1 MGPDNF
7 QEAWKA
13 QSSQTRVTVNA
24 DLLLQEVQ
32 RSQSN
37 FRSMIFWR
45 DFREVVVAL
54 VMLPM
59 WFVMGYVLSPPWTW
73 YLTVPALLW
82 VIGFIAVDRMRH
94 PQKAPGPGDSL
105 LTSAKDSLAQVE
117 NQIWLLRNVAW
128 WYLLPFTVSILAFFV
143 HVCWQASD
151 NWGEFFGSTAIMT
164 TSLLALYGFIY
175 WLNQYAVRKQLE
187 PRREELIALLAGL
200 RDETT
205 GEVSGEYPIL
215 MGTKHKMCSRRR
227 LIVATILFFA
237 ILFIGVPAII
247 YAAYYLETTFSGEY
261 PKLSPFAAVRWQESQ
276 PEVMVDDEWYKL
288 VSLNGI
294 PAADIVAF
302 SQETFGDKWQKRFE
316 EDLVELLTLMEHPPD
331 DTVTLVV
338 ETLDTSETRTLEDVP
353 MTRANRKAVRDAA
366 EAREYAEEPAVPLAE
381 LIPSLREEKGLVGL
395 AAMVMIDGE
404 GVASEVDGERKSG
417 SGVPLTIDD
426 QWHLGSI
433 TKSITATMIARLV
446 EAGEK
451 HWSGSGRMRWSG
463 TVGEA
468 FAYNEIHEDWK
479 PVTLRQLLTHSS
491 GAPPNF
497 STFVALRKPALGLE
511 SFRERQ
517 KAVLNVLAD
526 KPATLP
532 GERFVYSN
540 VGFTIAGA
548 MAEKAETVAWDELVT
563 REVFEPLGL
572 TSAGFGPPKSPDK
585 TLDQPR
591 GHTGAFGW
599 KIAADDDADNTFI
612 IGPAGIVHM
621 SLKDLCTYATEH
633 LRGERGEGTLLS
645 AETYRE
651 LHTPELDGYACGW
664 MRNESDAAIPHTHY
678 WHNGSNTMW
687 YALVVFIPDINLV
700 VAVTSNDG
708 DIENAESA
716 AWQIVRNSAK
726 QFPAERP

>member
-13 QSSQTRVTVNA
+13 QSAQTRVTVNA

-45 DFREVVVAL
+45 DFREVGVAL

-105 LTSAKDSLAQVE
+105 LTGAKDSLAQVE
-117 NQIWLLRNVAW
+117 HQIWLLRNVAW
-128 WYLLPFTVSILAFFV
+128 WYLLPFTVSILAFFA

-187 PRREELIALLAGL
+187 PRRQELLALLAGL

-205 GEVSGEYPIL
+205 DEVSGEYPIL

-247 YAAYYLETTFSGEY
+247 YSAYYLETRFSGEY
-261 PKLSPFAAVRWQESQ
+261 PKLSPFAAVRWDADQ
-276 PEVMVDDEWYKL
+276 PEVNVDDEWYKL
-288 VSLNGI
+288 VSLNGL
-294 PAADIVAF
+294 PASDIVAF

-316 EDLVELLTLMEHPPD
+316 EDLVELLTLMEHAPD
-331 DTVTLVV
+331 DSVTLVV
-338 ETLDTSETRTLEDVP
+338 QTLDTSETRTLEDVP
-353 MTRANRKAVRDAA
+353 MTRANRKAIRDAA

-395 AAMVMIDGE
+395 AAMVTVDGE
-404 GVASEVDGERKSG
+404 VVASAVDGERKSG

-426 QWHLGSI
+426 RWHLGSI
-433 TKSITATMIARLV
+433 TKSITATMIGRLV
-446 EAGEK
+446 ESGK
-451 HWSGSGRMRWSG
+451 IQWSD
-463 TVGEA
+463 TVGESFSDA
-468 FAYNEIHEDWK
+468 SIHEDWK
-479 PVTLRQLLTHSS
+479 PVTLIQLLTHTA
-491 GAPPNF
+491 GAPANF
-497 STFVALRKPALGLE
+497 SIPVLLKHPAPGPE
-511 SFRERQ
+511 CTEARQ
-517 KAVLNVLAD
+517 RAVLKVIAT
-526 KPATLP
+526 KPELP
-532 GERFVYSN
+532 PGTKFAYSN

-548 MAEKAETVAWDELVT
+548 MAEKATGATWEDLVK
-563 REVFEPLGL
+563 REVFESLDLAG
-572 TSAGFGPPKSPDK
+572 AGFGPPKSPDK
-585 TLDQPR
+585 TLEQPR
-591 GHTGAFGW
+591 GHSTYFGW
-599 KIAADDDADNTFI
+599 KVAADDDADNTPI

-621 SLKDLCTYATEH
+621 TLEDLCAYATEH
-633 LRGERGEGTLLS
+633 LRGDRGEGTLLS
-645 AETYRE
+645 AETYKA
-651 LHTPELDGYACGW
+651 LHTPELDNYACGW
-664 MRNESDAAIPHTHY
+664 MRNEPDADIPHTLY

-687 YALVVFIPDINLV
+687 YALVVFIPETNVV

-708 DIENAESA
+708 DIENAEFA
-716 AWQIVRNSAK
+716 AWRVVRNSAK
-726 QFPAERP
+726 LFEAHN

>member
-1 MGPDNF
+1 MNPDNF

-32 RSQSN
+32 RSQES
-37 FRSMIFWR
+37 FRGMIFWR
-45 DFREVVVAL
+45 DFREVGVAI
-54 VMLPM
+54 VMLPL
-59 WFVMGYVLSPPWTW
+59 WFVMGYALSLPWTW

-82 VIGFIAVDRMRH
+82 IMGFIFVDRMRH
-94 PQKAPGPGDSL
+94 PQKPPGPGDSL

-117 NQIWLLRNVAW
+117 HQIWLLRNVAW
-128 WYLLPFTVSILAFFV
+128 WYLLPFTISILAFFTQSS
-143 HVCWQASD
+143 WQIAN
-151 NWGEFFGSTAIMT
+151 NWGGFLGLAIP
-164 TSLLALYGFIY
+164 SYAFLFVLYGFVY

-187 PRREELIALLAGL
+187 PRRQELLTLIATL
-200 RDETT
+200 RDEPAR
-205 GEVSGEYPIL
+205 EVSGDYPIL
-215 MGTKHKMCSRRR
+215 TVAKKSTCSRRR

-237 ILFIGVPAII
+237 ILFIGVPAIL
-247 YAAYYLETTFSGEY
+247 YTAHYFETTFSGEY

-276 PEVMVDDEWYKL
+276 PEVMVDGEWYKL
-288 VSLNGI
+288 VSLNSI

-338 ETLDTSETRTLEDVP
+338 QTLDTAETRTLENVP
-353 MTRANRKAVRDAA
+353 MTFANRKAIRDAA
-366 EAREYAEEPAVPLAE
+366 DAREYAEEPTVPLAE
-381 LIPSLREEKGLVGL
+381 LIPSLRAEKGLVGL
-395 AAMVMIDGE
+395 AAMVMVDGE
-404 GVASEVDGERKSG
+404 VVASAVDGERKSD

-433 TKSITATMIARLV
+433 TKSITATMIARLI

-451 HWSGSGRMRWSG
+451 HWSGSGDLRWSG

-468 FAYNEIHEDWK
+468 YAYNEIHENWK

-497 STFVALRKPALGLE
+497 SSFVALKYPELGLE

-517 KAVLNVLAD
+517 TAVLNVLAK
-526 KPATLP
+526 KPATPP
-532 GERFVYSN
+532 GERHVYSN
-540 VGFTIAGA
+540 VGYTIAGA
-548 MAEKAETVAWDELVT
+548 MAEKSEAVPWSELVT

-572 TSAGFGPPKSPDK
+572 SSAGFGPPTSPDD

-599 KIAADDDADNTFI
+599 KIAMADDADNTFI
-612 IGPAGIVHM
+612 IGPAGIVRM
-621 SLKDLCTYATEH
+621 TLKDLCTYATEH
-633 LRGERGEGTLLS
+633 LRGHRGEGTLLS
-645 AETYRE
+645 AETYQQ
-651 LHTPELDGYACGW
+651 LHTPELDNYACGW
-664 MRNESDAAIPHTHY
+664 VKKDPDAAIPHTVY

-687 YALVVFIPDINLV
+687 YALVVFIPDTNMV

-708 DIENAESA
+708 DIQNAESA
-716 AWQIVRNSAK
+716 AWQVVRNAV
-726 QFPAERP
+726 RH